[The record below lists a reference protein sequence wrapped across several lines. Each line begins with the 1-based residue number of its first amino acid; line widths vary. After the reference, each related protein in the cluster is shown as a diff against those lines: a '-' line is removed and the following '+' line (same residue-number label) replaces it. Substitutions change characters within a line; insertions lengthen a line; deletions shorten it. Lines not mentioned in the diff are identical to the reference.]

1 MSSVIDNMKGE
12 QAREAARTIVRATG
26 LAAKGGNA
34 AIRAGVRLA
43 VKTANA
49 LAERRREREAERENK
64 ATQVISPYGGFPA
77 TYAIEGPKGGTAKV
91 VVAPVVLT
99 PLRAQFADSIGNV
112 STFALAAAGVG
123 LVAMLNDPAPYWW
136 GVAALGPW
144 PFRELIRYGFRKLF
158 RKRTILEFTPE
169 HFVVHR
175 RRGRME
181 VYDRQE
187 QHRFRLDNRH
197 EDARREAREL
207 EIKQE
212 RARMRGQVIRPEK
225 YYGDTFHLIFDYGN
239 QPHFV
244 MDIMGQ
250 EEALWV
256 LGRLKK
262 VTELMEKVVAMGA
275 MVAEGPK
282 SEWDDMAGQIPE
294 KV

>member
-1 MSSVIDNMKGE
+1 MSSVIDKMRDE
-12 QAREAARTIVRATG
+12 QTREAARRLVGAAG
-26 LAAKGGNA
+26 LAAKGGKIA
-34 AIRAGVRLA
+34 LGAGVRLT
-43 VKTANA
+43 VKAANA
-49 LAERRREREAERENK
+49 LAERRRERLAARERK
-64 ATQVISPYGGFPA
+64 ASQVISPFAGFPA
-77 TYAIEGPKGGTAKV
+77 TYAVEGPKGGAAKV

-99 PLRAQFADSIGNV
+99 PLRAQLADSFGNV

-123 LVAMLNDPAPYWW
+123 LVALLNDPAPYWW
-136 GVAALGPW
+136 AVAALGPW
-144 PFRELIRYGFRKLF
+144 PFRELIRYGFRKLL

-169 HFVVHR
+169 HFVVRR
-175 RRGRME
+175 RRGKVD

-225 YYGDTFHLIFDYGN
+225 YYGDTFHLMLDYGN
-239 QPHFV
+239 QPRFI
-244 MDIMGQ
+244 MEIMGQ

-282 SEWDDMAGQIPE
+282 SDWDDMAGQIPE